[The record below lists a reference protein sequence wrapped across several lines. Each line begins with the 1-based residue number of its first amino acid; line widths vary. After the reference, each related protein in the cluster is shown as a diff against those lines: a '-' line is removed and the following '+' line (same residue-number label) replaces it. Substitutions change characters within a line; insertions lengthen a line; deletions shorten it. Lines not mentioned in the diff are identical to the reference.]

1 MPMLHLERLVLVTN
15 RQIHISGIVQGVG
28 FRPFVYQLAHRL
40 DINGYVR
47 NDPAGVR
54 LEIEGRHADI
64 EAFMQGIRSDLP
76 PLARIDT
83 FLSKVGECRGYTQ
96 FDILQS
102 QSNEDKTAM
111 ISPDIALC
119 QHCLDEMH
127 DPLNRR
133 YGYPFISCTDCGPRY
148 SIIRTLPYDRP
159 NTSMRFFELCAACSE
174 EYIDPLNRR
183 FHAQTISC
191 FDCGPTL
198 SFLDKAHQVLAE
210 GKNAITLCADL
221 IQKGGIVALKGLG
234 GFHLLCDAKNTQTL
248 AKLRQQKQRPAKPFA
263 VMFQDIETL
272 ETCVE
277 ISSEERA
284 LITSKEK
291 PIVIVSK
298 HSSTTLSE
306 LIAPGIDR
314 LGVFLP
320 YTPLHHLLLKQIGTP
335 LVATSANLSDEPIMR
350 KSSEVFEKLG
360 SVVDFVLDHDREILN
375 ANDDSVMQFAST
387 QKITLRTGR
396 GHAPKS
402 MKLPFKSPKKIL
414 SLGANQKNSITI
426 VFDDTLVMSPHIG
439 DLNSLQAFEYFER
452 TLHSL
457 KRFYDF
463 EPELI
468 VYDKHPAYM
477 TTQWAKQLKAA
488 NPTLKSLEV
497 QHHYAHLLAGMAEF
511 RLHDKVLGFAFDGTG
526 FGDDGTLWGGEVMI
540 ANAQHYERI
549 VTFAP
554 ICLLGA
560 DKAIKE
566 PRRSALALLFAHYS
580 LDELETLC
588 VSTLKQFS
596 TEEIHILHKAYTQ
609 GINAPL
615 SSSVGRLFDAVASL
629 ADIVQISSY
638 EGESGLMME
647 QYVDE
652 HMTESFPFTVHNGII
667 NLEPMLK
674 MILCMEDKREIVS
687 RFFNMITDIIF
698 QTAAEYPALPLLFS
712 GGVFQNR
719 VLVEKIVKRCISQK
733 RRYYIPTE
741 IAINDGGI
749 SLGQAWF
756 ALHHSENKTS
766 TARSSV

>member
-1 MPMLHLERLVLVTN
+1 MVTN
-15 RQIHISGIVQGVG
+15 RQIHISGMVQGVG

-40 DINGYVR
+40 SINGFVR

-54 LEIEGRHADI
+54 LEIEGRAADI
-64 EAFMQGIRSDLP
+64 DAFMMVIRSDLP

-83 FLSKVGECRGYTQ
+83 FLSKAGECRGYTR
-96 FDILQS
+96 FEILQS
-102 QSNEDKTAM
+102 QSGEDKTAM

-119 QHCLDEMH
+119 KHCLDEMQ
-127 DPLNRR
+127 DPSNRR
-133 YGYPFISCTDCGPRY
+133 YSYPFISCTNCGPRY
-148 SIIRTLPYDRP
+148 SIIESLPYDRP
-159 NTSMRFFELCAACSE
+159 NTSMRFFPLCAACRQ
-174 EYIDPLNRR
+174 EYTNPLDRR
-183 FHAQTISC
+183 FHAQPISC

-198 SFLDKAHQVLAE
+198 RLLDSAQQVLAE
-210 GKNAITLCADL
+210 GKDAIVLSAAM
-221 IQKGGIVALKGLG
+221 IQKGSIVALKGLG
-234 GFHLLCDAKNTQTL
+234 GFHLLCDVKNTQTL
-248 AKLRQQKQRPAKPFA
+248 AKLRQRKQRPAKPFA

-272 ETCVE
+272 ETCVK

-298 HSSTTLSE
+298 HSSSTLSE

-320 YTPLHHLLLKQIGTP
+320 YTPLHHLLLKEIGTP

-350 KSSEVFEKLG
+350 KGSEVLEKLG
-360 SVVDFVLDHDREILN
+360 SVVDFVLDHDRDILN
-375 ANDDSVMQFAST
+375 ANDDSVMQYAST
-387 QKITLRTGR
+387 QKITLRMGR
-396 GHAPKS
+396 GYAPKS
-402 MKLPFKSPKKIL
+402 MKLPFKSHKKIL
-414 SLGANQKNSITI
+414 SLGANQKNSICI

-452 TLHSL
+452 TLASL

-477 TTQWAKQLKAA
+477 TTQWAKRLMLSDPKREG
-488 NPTLKSLEV
+488 LEV
-497 QHHYAHLLAGMAEF
+497 QHHYAHLLSAMAEF
-511 RLHDKVLGFAFDGTG
+511 WLYEKVLGFAFDGTG
-526 FGDDGTLWGGEVMI
+526 YGEDGTLWGGEVMI
-540 ANAQHYERI
+540 ADAQDYERI
-549 VTFAP
+549 ATFAP
-554 ICLLGA
+554 IRLLGA

-566 PRRSALALLFAHYS
+566 PRRSALALLFEYYT
-580 LDELETLC
+580 LDELERLN
-588 VSTLKQFS
+588 VATLKQFT
-596 TEEIHILHKAYTQ
+596 TEEIHMLHKAYTQ

-615 SSSVGRLFDAVASL
+615 SSSVGRLFDTVASL

-652 HMTESFPFTVHNGII
+652 HITESFPFIIDKGSI

-674 MILCMEDKREIVS
+674 MILGMEDKREIVS

-698 QTAAEYPALPLLFS
+698 QIAAEHPALPLLFC

-719 VLVEKIVKRCISQK
+719 VLVKKIVRRCVSQK
-733 RRYYIPTE
+733 RRYYLPTE

-756 ALHHSENKTS
+756 ALHHSANKTGTTSS
-766 TARSSV
+766 TV